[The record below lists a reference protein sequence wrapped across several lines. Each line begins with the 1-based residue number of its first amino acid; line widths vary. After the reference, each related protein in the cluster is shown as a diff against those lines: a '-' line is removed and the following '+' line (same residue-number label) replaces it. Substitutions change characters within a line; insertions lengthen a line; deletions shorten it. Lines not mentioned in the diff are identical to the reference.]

1 MKIRLVNEK
10 DFEKLQEIDKEYYD
24 GWKSP
29 IKILKNWFETFPKG
43 FFAAEDE
50 DRIIAYIFV
59 ELLKKYT
66 IVPFMHDAKT
76 LYDPNG
82 KYMNVSGLGV
92 LSKYK
97 DTDVG
102 EKLGEKIIELAKSKG
117 CKQILFI
124 IGEEAGIGG
133 HDSYE
138 RGMAS
143 KLGFVKEKHIEKWE
157 IEPDYFVADHW
168 MWIKVM

>member
-1 MKIRLVNEK
+1 MNIRLVKEK
-10 DFEKLQEIDKEYYD
+10 ELEKLQEIDKEYYD

-29 IKILKNWFETFPKG
+29 MSVLKNWFETFPEG
-43 FFAAEDE
+43 FFVAEE
-50 DRIIAYIFV
+50 KGKIIAYIFV
-59 ELLKKYT
+59 ELLKKYG
-66 IVPFMHDAKT
+66 IVPFMNDAKT
-76 LYDPNG
+76 LHNLNG

-97 DTDVG
+97 NTDAG
-102 EKLGEKIIELAKSKG
+102 ENLGEKIIELAKNKD

-124 IGEEAGIGG
+124 IGDEEGIGG

-138 RGMAS
+138 RSMAS

-157 IEPDYFVADHW
+157 IEPGFSVTDHW
-168 MWIKVM
+168 MWIKNL